1 MSSVDERVVEMRF
14 DNKDFEPGAK
24 TTLSTLEKLK
34 QALKFDAETKGLD
47 NLGGA
52 INGLDVSRL
61 TAGVESLQS
70 RFSTLGIVGMRVI
83 SNLTDSVMNLASKAI
98 KFLSSGIIQGGYSRA
113 SNIENAK
120 FQIQGLGYE
129 WSQLEKQIDFAVKD
143 TAYGLDSAAKAASVL
158 LASQVEITNE
168 FDAQNGKLDQMGI
181 ALRAISGVAAQTNS
195 DYDSIAHI
203 FETVAGNGRLMGDQL
218 NQLAYRGMNV
228 AAILGKS
235 FGKTE
240 EQIRKMAS
248 NGDISF
254 EMFSKAM
261 YDAFG
266 EHAVKANETFTGSL
280 SNVRAALARIGQ
292 AFYTPLIKQNGP
304 LVELF
309 NALRIKINELKNTI
323 TGSESPVE
331 RLTNIAIKLVGN
343 AKSIIESLNF
353 KKILDSL
360 TKSVITFGN
369 VIEFI
374 SGRLANLRVVLRP
387 IKSAFKAAFPTSIFS
402 VIESA
407 SQKLAEFSD
416 TFFGIKKRTV
426 NKRPIIDNGD
436 LIPGDTSMTIVET
449 NENVERLTSIFRGLF
464 SALTLGKEAIVSVG
478 KALKPVADY
487 LFDLGLGFFE
497 IASRIGNAITS
508 FVDFAIEND
517 LIGEKIQ
524 NVISFVEKL
533 ISDFEYITGIDL
545 RLPGSED
552 LVATFENIVKKV
564 KGYKEQVESF
574 LRDLWF
580 HIKYIFGLEDVEL
593 STDDLKKAFE
603 DVVGFFETS
612 WGNIK
617 NTLSTIKWFIR
628 AIHDGFE
635 ELTGIDVHIP
645 SVNDLKFAIEDIK
658 EKVDSLKTSFINA
671 KNKISSKLSELRY
684 EFKELTGIDVHI
696 PTLGDVLST
705 IRSIFN
711 YLAGVKNKVSTFL
724 TENQGIKDFVQAV
737 KDAFSG
743 FDVDLSGF
751 NLFVDGVSEKLG
763 PVEKI
768 LNVISYVISFI
779 FHLAS
784 QAIPVI
790 KTVAN
795 QIIQWAKELWEGIK
809 TLLNGDSDF
818 GNALKNTT
826 LGVVIYQITRAL
838 IQINKLL
845 GRGGGNQKFNPI
857 LAAQYAFNQL
867 FDTLFNI
874 ERAIRVG
881 YFIAVGIALLLI
893 AKAIDTLASID
904 TSKMITGLGAIY
916 ILFKLLNI
924 GMLKISKASLL
935 TDNTFYQ
942 TALVLFALASA
953 ISIISKSIKTLAQL
967 KFGELMQGLFGI
979 TVLLGELT
987 IVARKLSG
995 ADNMMKGLGGLLVM
1009 AVSVKIL
1016 ASAIKSLA
1024 KLDLISMALSFAAIS
1039 VLLIEL
1045 TGIAATLSG
1054 ADKMMK
1060 GLSGL
1065 LIMAVAVKIL
1075 SSAIKTLAKLDMVSM
1090 VVGFAVISAL
1100 LIELTGIATTLSG
1113 ASSMAKGLSGL
1124 LTMAVSVKTLATAI
1138 KTLSKLDTASMLL
1151 SFMVVS
1157 ALMQELSMMAIKMQ
1171 GVKGGMAA
1179 AASGF
1184 LIMSIALIAISGA
1197 LRILGAMSLTE
1208 MLIALGGLSTAMV
1221 VLAMAMNAVQN
1232 AAKGA
1237 AALLIVSA
1245 ALIPLA
1251 LALKLL
1257 STINIIAMFA
1267 SLAGLA
1273 TTMLILG
1280 VAAFALEPLIP
1291 AIIGLSGG
1299 FLLFAAASALLG
1311 VALMAVAAGLA
1322 ASGPALD
1329 VFITGLM
1336 SGLYQLVKGLG
1347 DAGAELIIAVAR
1359 ILIALFEGI
1368 RDAAPALKD
1377 AVVSLF
1383 LSVGQALLEILP
1395 AFVALGVLV
1404 ITAFLEGLARNIK
1417 RIVVAAVTLIVNF
1430 LDGIAQMMPTIMLAG
1445 MTLMVSFV
1453 NSLAEGLRQSGG
1465 DLLAAVRNLLSA
1477 VIEFCISALQEL
1489 LKGLPGVGNKIN
1501 DALEKAKQTV
1511 REKLAPEDG
1520 KQAGEEYSGSV
1531 AEGIQNGSEDI
1542 EEAARSSGRGGAEAL
1557 ESELSG
1563 TGEIGASA
1571 MENLGSGMAGE
1582 SVGVFELS
1590 DEAGRRVLEGLDI
1603 SDESGLV
1610 GEGGINAYLSA
1621 YQGADGFALGEDLSG
1636 DLLNGIHE
1644 NDEGF
1649 FEAGD
1654 IQQGLYNESIEEG
1667 FLPAE
1672 ENGAKL
1678 SASTRKAAFK
1688 EAQMMK
1694 EPGNAAVENYN
1705 EGIEEALPD
1714 AENFGG
1720 DIAAYAAQGAVD
1732 ESEEL
1737 KESGKSGASIY
1748 NSSLESEAKANTAKS
1763 GAKLPEEAAKG
1774 ADNNKSKMK
1783 SPAVQSAIE
1792 FANSLDDKNPLIRSK
1807 GASMGQAGVD
1817 GAGSKKGDFKTT
1829 GIFYAYGVGDGMVS
1843 GDALSYIR
1851 QKAWRMAKE
1860 AKLAAE
1866 RALQEKSPSQV
1877 GYQIGAYFTIGLAN
1891 GIEALATKVRD
1902 ASTNMSEEAENGIAY
1917 TARTIAGLV
1926 SDGIEFE
1933 PVIRPV
1939 LDASEIQNGLG
1950 AVDGLL
1956 TTQRSMALTA
1966 GVSFRNNQTQTIEQQ
1981 ITNAV
1986 DKAVNGIYE
1995 KISAAEAKRPIT
2007 VNVPLTIDKR
2017 QFARA
2022 TATVNREELD
2032 RIDYF
2037 TNRKAGIA

>member
-1 MSSVDERVVEMRF
+1 MSSVDERIVEMRF

-34 QALKFDAETKGLD
+34 QALKFDTETKGLD

-52 INGLDVSRL
+52 IKGLDVSRL
-61 TAGVESLQS
+61 AEGVDALRA

-98 KFLSSGIIQGGYSRA
+98 GFLSSGILQGGYSRA
-113 SNIENAK
+113 ANIENAK

-228 AAILGKS
+228 AAVLGEA

-240 EQIRKMAS
+240 GEIRKMAS
-248 NGDISF
+248 KGEISF

-304 LVELF
+304 LVQFF
-309 NALRIKINELKNTI
+309 NALRIRINEVKAAI
-323 TGSESPVE
+323 TGAGSPIEALSNAAENLINTV
-331 RLTNIAIKLVGN
+331 TKAIKYKNLENFFKTLNNLVVI
-343 AKSIIESLNF
+343 AKNSIEGLKVVLAPLEKAF
-353 KKILDSL
+353 KK
-360 TKSVITFGN
+360 
-369 VIEFI
+369 
-374 SGRLANLRVVLRP
+374 
-387 IKSAFKAAFPTSIFS
+387 AFPVSIS
-402 VIESA
+402 DRIK
-407 SQKLAEFSD
+407 QITDTLAEFTDGFWKLRS
-416 TFFGIKKRTV
+416 FAKK
-426 NKRPIIDNGD
+426 DNGD
-436 LIPGDTSMTIVET
+436 LVPGVDEFVNKKDKI
-449 NENVERLTSIFRGLF
+449 
-464 SALTLGKEAIVSVG
+464 AQTLGILNGTNDVLDGISTISTGFFDGIKVVVSFIESLG
-478 KALKPVADY
+478 KAVKPAIDY
-487 LFDLGLGFFE
+487 LLSLGSGFFE
-497 IASRIGNAITS
+497 IGQKIAGAITRFKEFNEETGFIDS
-508 FVDFAIEND
+508 
-517 LIGEKIQ
+517 KIQ

-533 ISDFEYITGIDL
+533 ISDFEYITGMDL
-545 RLPGSED
+545 RLPTAED

-564 KGYKEQVESF
+564 KEYKESAERF

-603 DVVGFFETS
+603 DVVEFFVKS
-612 WGNIK
+612 WGSIK
-617 NTLSTIKWFIR
+617 NTLDSISRIITT
-628 AIHDGFE
+628 IHDGFE

-645 SVNDLKFAIEDIK
+645 SVNDLKFAIEDLK
-658 EKVDSLKTSFINA
+658 ERIDSLKTSFINA

-705 IRSIFN
+705 IRSIFS

-743 FDVDLSGF
+743 FNVDLSGF
-751 NLFVDGVSEKLG
+751 NSFIEGVSEKLN

-768 LNVISYVISFI
+768 LSAISYVINFV

-790 KTVAN
+790 KTVATE
-795 QIIQWAKELWEGIK
+795 IVGWAKELWDGIK
-809 TLLNGDSDF
+809 SLFGGDT
-818 GNALKNTT
+818 GVALKNTT
-826 LGVVIYQITRAL
+826 LGIVIYQIAQVLRQLNMFKQENTISGFKESIVIL
-838 IQINKLL
+838 IQNLKGAFFELSKSFKANFFIKIAAAVLILVFAMKQLSSIDPEKAIAGLYAVSGLMLELMAIINKL
-845 GRGGGNQKFNPI
+845 N
-857 LAAQYAFNQL
+857 YA
-867 FDTLFNI
+867 NI
-874 ERAIRVG
+874 GTSV
-881 YFIAVGIALLLI
+881 LI
-893 AKAIDTLASID
+893 AGKA
-904 TSKMITGLGAIY
+904 MITLSIAIL
-916 ILFKLLNI
+916 IL
-924 GMLKISKASLL
+924 S
-935 TDNTFYQ
+935 
-942 TALVLFALASA
+942 SA
-953 ISIISKSIKTLAQL
+953 MKSIGKLSV
-967 KFGELMQGLFGI
+967 GELVKSLVGVSI
-979 TVLLGELT
+979 LLGEL
-987 IVARKLSG
+987 VLVSKQLQG
-995 ADNMMKGLGGLLVM
+995 GDNMMAGLSGLLIM

-1039 VLLIEL
+1039 ALLIEL
-1045 TGIAATLSG
+1045 TGIATTLSG

-1065 LIMAVAVKIL
+1065 LIMAVAVKVL

-1090 VVGFAVISAL
+1090 ILGFSAISAL
-1100 LIELTGIATTLSG
+1100 LLELTGIAETLSG
-1113 ASSMAKGLSGL
+1113 ASSIAKGLSGL
-1124 LTMAVSVKTLATAI
+1124 LIMAVSVKVLASAI

-1171 GVKGGMAA
+1171 GVTGGMAA

-1184 LIMSIALIAISGA
+1184 LIMSVALIAISGA
-1197 LRILGAMSLTE
+1197 LKILGTMSLEE
-1208 MLIALGGLSTAMV
+1208 MLIALAGLTTTMI
-1221 VLAMAMNAVQN
+1221 VLAMAMNTVQN
-1232 AAKGA
+1232 AVKGA

-1257 STINIIAMFA
+1257 STISLNSMLVA
-1267 SLAGLA
+1267 LAGIA
-1273 TTMLILG
+1273 TTMVILG
-1280 VAAFALEPLIP
+1280 IGAGFLKPLIP
-1291 AIIGLSGG
+1291 TILAMSGA
-1299 FLLFAAASALLG
+1299 FLLFAAACALLG
-1311 VALMAVAAGLA
+1311 VAIIAVSAGLSVA
-1322 ASGPALD
+1322 GPAISTF
-1329 VFITGLM
+1329 VTGLGE
-1336 SGLYQLVKGLG
+1336 GLYQLIKLLG
-1347 DAGAELIIAVAR
+1347 DASAEFVIAIAK
-1359 ILIALFEGI
+1359 ILIALFNGI

-1383 LSVGQALLEILP
+1383 LSVSQALLEILP

-1477 VIEFCISALQEL
+1477 VIEFCIAALQEL

-1501 DALEKAKQTV
+1501 DALEKAKQSV

-1520 KQAGEEYSGSV
+1520 KQAGEEYAGSV

-1542 EEAARSSGRGGAEAL
+1542 EEAARSSGRGGSEAL

-1571 MENLGSGMAGE
+1571 MENFGSGMAGE

-1590 DEAGRRVLEGLDI
+1590 DEAGKRVLEGLDI

-1654 IQQGLYNESIEEG
+1654 VQQGLYNESIEKG
-1667 FLPAE
+1667 FIPAE

-1866 RALQEKSPSQV
+1866 RALQEKSPSRV

-1966 GVSFRNNQTQTIEQQ
+1966 GVSFRNNQAQAIEQQ